1 MNQQE
6 FKIFIT
12 QRWDHFKTK
21 SLENKMNTWMAEIR
35 KERSTKDLDAFVVI
49 DKVNTHQVGDGNTMV
64 VVVFRVE
71 FDERMPSDSKPNEGN
86 TSTDKNKLVNDS
98 G

>member
-21 SLENKMNTWMAEIR
+21 SLEDKMNNWMKDVG
-35 KERSTKDLDAFVVI
+35 KERTTDELNAYAVI
-49 DKVNTHQVGDGNTMV
+49 DKINTHLIGDGNTMV
-64 VVVFRVE
+64 IVVYRVE
-71 FDERMPSDSKPNEGN
+71 YEENFNNEEE
-86 TSTDKNKLVNDS
+86 
-98 G
+98 

>member
-21 SLENKMNTWMAEIR
+21 SLENKMNTWMGEIR
-35 KERSTKDLDAFVVI
+35 EERSTKDLDAFVVI

-64 VVVFRVE
+64 VVVYRVE
-71 FDERMPSDSKPNEGN
+71 FDEKMPSDSKPDVENPSSN
-86 TSTDKNKLVNDS
+86 QNKVVNQN